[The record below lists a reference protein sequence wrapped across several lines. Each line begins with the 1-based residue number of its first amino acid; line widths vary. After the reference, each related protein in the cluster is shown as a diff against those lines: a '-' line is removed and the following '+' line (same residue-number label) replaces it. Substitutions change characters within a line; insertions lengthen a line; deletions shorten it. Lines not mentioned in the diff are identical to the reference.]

1 VSGGDGLGYVVIG
14 GHRFPVDGVRLIRG
28 AVDVTFTI
36 RGPVA
41 PFSGHVTVFGEDGR
55 GIMQG
60 HEMKIGGVKDG
71 DTWECHEELKFTKIE
86 SYDEQR
92 EY

>member
-1 VSGGDGLGYVVIG
+1 MSANGLGYVVIG
-14 GHRFPVDGVRLIRG
+14 GHRFPVDSVRLVDG
-28 AVDVTFTI
+28 AVEVTYTI

-41 PFSGHVTVFGEDGR
+41 AFSGHITVFGEDGR

-60 HEMKIGGVKDG
+60 HEAKVGAVKEGV
-71 DTWECHEELKFTKIE
+71 TLVCHHQLRFTNIE
-86 SYDEQR
+86 SYHEQR